1 MNRILHPL
9 LASLLVFGIAACSK
23 QGPDGAAPAAAS
35 APAAAAADG
44 QVTVGLAVSTLNN
57 PFFVSL
63 RKGAEDEAQ
72 KDGIKLITVD
82 AQDDPAKQQAS
93 VEDLIQKKVNVI
105 LINPTDSSAVANV
118 VKEATGKGIKVVSL
132 DRSVNGAEVSAHIAS
147 DNVAGGKMAGE
158 FLLQKLGGK
167 GRIVELE
174 GIAGS
179 SAARE
184 RGEGFH
190 KVVDGKADVKLL
202 AKQPADFDR
211 AKGLSVMENI
221 IQGNKDIQ
229 GVFAHNDEMALGA
242 LKAIQ
247 AAGLKNVV
255 VVGFDATADAVAA
268 VKAGTLAATVQQQP
282 ELIGQYGIQTAKKLA
297 AGQSVDKFIPV
308 PLNLIKQ

>member
-1 MNRILHPL
+1 MKRILTPL
-9 LASLLVFGIAACSK
+9 MAGMLAFGIVACSK
-23 QGPDGAAPAAAS
+23 QGPGASGGEAS
-35 APAAAAADG
+35 AAAADG
-44 QVTVGLAVSTLNN
+44 KATIGLAVSTLNN
-57 PFFVSL
+57 PFFVAL
-63 RKGAEDEAQ
+63 RDGAAAEAG
-72 KDGIKLITVD
+72 KEGINLITVD

-93 VEDLIQKKVNVI
+93 VEDLIQKKVGVI

-118 VKEATGKGIKVVSL
+118 VKEATAKGIKVVSL
-132 DRSVNGAEVSAHIAS
+132 DRSVNGAEVSSHIAS
-147 DNVAGGKMAGE
+147 DNIAGGMMAGQY
-158 FLLQKLGGK
+158 LLGKLGGK

-190 KVVDGKADVKLL
+190 HVVDKKAGVELL

-255 VVGFDATADAVAA
+255 VVGFDATPDAVAS
-268 VKAGTLAATVQQQP
+268 VKAGTLSATVQQQP
-282 ELIGQYGIQTAKKLA
+282 ALIGQYGVQTAKRLLD
-297 AGQSVDKFIPV
+297 GQKVDKFIPV
-308 PLNLIKQ
+308 PLNLVKQ